1 MAEEPQCA
9 ACGSAD
15 LRPHLRVAGDMGDQG
30 LIPTTDRFGTALSDI
45 VRCANCGHMQLARM
59 PSDAQ
64 LEAAYADASSDDYV
78 EEEAGQRETARRM
91 LARIEAHAPQRGA
104 ILDLGCWVGFLLA
117 EARERGWREQVGIEP
132 SAFASSYARDRL
144 GLDVRTDDLFTAPL
158 PEQHFDAVVL
168 GDVIEHLP
176 RPGDALDRI
185 QSLLAPGGVAW
196 FALPDAGSRVARTL
210 GARWWSVIPTH
221 VQYFTRG
228 SIATLLER
236 HGFTVLET
244 ATAPKAFSVEYYLSR
259 IEGYSRPA
267 GRALVRGA
275 RTANVAQRMWAPDFR
290 DRMLVIARGG
300 GQSVSGG
307 AMSQPWP
314 DSTPS
319 DTSAS

>member
-1 MAEEPQCA
+1 
-9 ACGSAD
+9 
-15 LRPHLRVAGDMGDQG
+15 
-30 LIPTTDRFGTALSDI
+30 
-45 VRCANCGHMQLARM
+45 
-59 PSDAQ
+59 
-64 LEAAYADASSDDYV
+64 
-78 EEEAGQRETARRM
+78 M
-91 LARIEAHAPQRGA
+91 LARIEAHEPRRRA

-132 SAFASSYARDRL
+132 SAFASGYARERL
-144 GLDVRTDDLFTAPL
+144 GLDVRTDDLLTAPL
-158 PEQHFDAVVL
+158 PERHFDAAVL

-176 RPGDALDRI
+176 RPGEALDRI
-185 QSLLAPGGVAW
+185 ASLLAPGGVAW

-221 VQYFTRG
+221 VQYFTRH

-259 IEGYSRPA
+259 IEGYSKPA

-275 RTANVAQRMWAPDFR
+275 RAVGVADRMWAPDFR
-290 DRMLVIARGG
+290 DRMVVIARGG
-300 GQSVSGG
+300 GQSAPGR